1 MNITEITP
9 IKPESNEPIRLAA
22 YCRVS
27 SDSEDQLHSFAAQ
40 IRYYTDYAKNHP
52 EYSLVDIYADEGLS
66 GTSMQKRDELNRM
79 LRDCKRGKID
89 RIVTKSVSRFARNTP
104 ELLTMLR
111 MLKEM
116 GISVCFEEQGI
127 DTDKMNME
135 LIVTFPGLAAQQ
147 ESIAISENMRWSYK
161 KRMESGEFNTCS
173 PAYGYDL
180 VGGKLVINEAEA
192 EIIRR
197 IFDLYLQGVGTSTI
211 AKLLNKDSAPRKKD
225 GEKWRHTLI
234 LYILDNE
241 RYMGDAVLQQA
252 YTTEALPYR
261 RIRNHGEKPK
271 YYVENANQAIISKEI
286 FYAAQEMKKKNGTE
300 KKCRRESSPLTRL
313 MRCPECGRAFRK
325 QTTGGIAYWMC
336 SGRASGET
344 VCTIRRVRE
353 DMVFDTYLTMMYKLK
368 DNREAIIGTLIKQLE
383 QMKKREYGA
392 NEEVCDIDKKIAD
405 LAARNHV
412 LARLHTSGVL
422 NSAEFAAQS
431 GEINASIAELRIAR
445 RKATSED
452 DEEDLIENLQAL
464 DELIASYEP
473 SEKVDETLFE
483 QVVQSITVM
492 DNTKLTFT
500 LLGGIVLTE
509 EIKEKGRC
517 RRK

>member
-1 MNITEITP
+1 MNITDITP
-9 IKPESNEPIRLAA
+9 IKPEANEPIRLAA

-40 IRYYTDYAKNHP
+40 IRYYSDYAKNHP

-89 RIVTKSVSRFARNTP
+89 RIVTKSVSRFARNTH

-116 GISVCFEEQGI
+116 GISVYFEEQGI

-180 VGGKLVINEAEA
+180 VDGKLVINEAEA

-197 IFDLYLQGVGTSTI
+197 IFDLYLQGIGPDAI
-211 AKLLNKDSAPRKKD
+211 AKTLNDSKASRRKD
-225 GEKWRHTLI
+225 GEKWNHNIIR
-234 LYILDNE
+234 YIVSNE
-241 RYMGDAVLQQA
+241 RYMGDAKLQQRF
-252 YTTEALPYR
+252 TTDVLPFR
-261 RIRNHGEKPK
+261 RVGNHGEKPK
-271 YYVENANQAIISKEI
+271 YYVENANPPIVSKEV
-286 FYAAQEMKKKNGTE
+286 FRAAQELKKKNRNEKRGTANA
-300 KKCRRESSPLTRL
+300 SPLTRL
-313 MRCPECGRAFRK
+313 IRCPECGRAFRK
-325 QTTGGIAYWMC
+325 QISGGITYWMC
-336 SGRASGET
+336 SGQSFKET
-344 VCTIRRVRE
+344 TCAIRRVRE
-353 DMVFDTYLTMMYKLK
+353 DMVFDTYLTMLYKLK
-368 DNREAIIGTLIKQLE
+368 DNREAIIGTLIRQLE

-392 NEEVCDIDKKIAD
+392 NAEVCDIDRRIAD

-431 GEINASIAELRIAR
+431 GDINASIAELRIAR

-464 DELIASYEP
+464 DELIAAYEP
-473 SEKVDETLFE
+473 IEKVNEALFE
-483 QVVQSITVM
+483 QIVQSITVI
-492 DNTKLTFT
+492 DNTRLTFT
-500 LLGGIVLTE
+500 LLGGMELTE
-509 EIKEKGRC
+509 EVKEKGRC

>member
-1 MNITEITP
+1 MNITDITP
-9 IKPESNEPIRLAA
+9 IKPESNAPIRLAA

-89 RIVTKSVSRFARNTP
+89 RIVTKSVSRFARNTH

-116 GISVCFEEQGI
+116 GIGVYFEEQGI

-161 KRMESGEFNTCS
+161 KRMESGEFNTYS

-197 IFDLYLQGVGTSTI
+197 IFDLYLQGKGAQSI
-211 AKLLNKDSAPRKKD
+211 AKLLSTEDIPSRKTVK
-225 GEKWRHTLI
+225 EWSLNSV
-234 LYILDNE
+234 LYILSNE
-241 RYMGDAVLQQA
+241 RYMGDAILQRRF
-252 YTTEALPYR
+252 TSDTLPFR
-261 RIRNHGEKPK
+261 RIANRGEKAK
-271 YYVENANQAIISKEI
+271 YYVENANPQIISKEV
-286 FYAAQEMKKKNGTE
+286 FYAAQELRKKNGTGADN
-300 KKCRRESSPLTRL
+300 KRNHSPLARL
-313 MRCPECGRAFRK
+313 MRCPECGRLFRL
-325 QTTGGIAYWMC
+325 QTVESTHYWLC
-336 SGRASGET
+336 SGQAAGKT
-344 VCTIRRVRE
+344 ACTIRRVRE

-368 DNREAIIGTLIKQLE
+368 DNREAIIGTLIRQLE
-383 QMKKREYGA
+383 LMKKHEYGA

-431 GEINASIAELRIAR
+431 CEINASITELRIAR

-452 DEEDLIENLQAL
+452 DEEDLIDNLQAL

-492 DNTKLTFT
+492 DNTRLTFT
-500 LLGGIVLTE
+500 LLGGMELTE

>member
-9 IKPESNEPIRLAA
+9 VKPESNEPIRLAA

-89 RIVTKSVSRFARNTP
+89 RIVTKSVSRFARNTH

-116 GISVCFEEQGI
+116 GIGVYFEEQGI

-173 PAYGYDL
+173 PAYGFDL
-180 VGGKLVINEAEA
+180 VKGELVINEDEA
-192 EIIRR
+192 CVIRR
-197 IFDLYLQGVGTSTI
+197 IFDLYLKGKGTQAI
-211 AKLLNKDSAPRKKD
+211 AKTLSADGVPCRKNI
-225 GEKWRHTLI
+225 EKWNPVSV
-234 LYILDNE
+234 LYIINNE
-241 RYMGDAVLQQA
+241 RYMGDALLQRRF
-252 YTTEALPYR
+252 TTDSLPFR
-261 RIRNHGEKPK
+261 RVGNHGEKPK
-271 YYVENANQAIISKEI
+271 YYVENANQAIISKEV
-286 FYAAQEMKKKNGTE
+286 FYAAQEMKKKNGSE
-300 KKCRRESSPLTRL
+300 KKCRRESSILTRL

-325 QTTGGIAYWMC
+325 QITGGTAYWMC
-336 SGRASGET
+336 SGQASGET
-344 VCTIRRVRE
+344 SCTIRRVRE
-353 DMVFDTYLTMMYKLK
+353 DMVFDTYLTMLYKLK
-368 DNREAIIGTLIKQLE
+368 DSREAIIGTLIKQLE

-392 NEEVCDIDKKIAD
+392 NEEVCDIDRRIAD

-464 DELIASYEP
+464 NELIAAYEP
-473 SEKVDETLFE
+473 SEKVDESLFE

-492 DNTKLTFT
+492 DNTKLTLT
-500 LLGGIVLTE
+500 LLGGVALTE
-509 EIKEKGRC
+509 EIKERGRC